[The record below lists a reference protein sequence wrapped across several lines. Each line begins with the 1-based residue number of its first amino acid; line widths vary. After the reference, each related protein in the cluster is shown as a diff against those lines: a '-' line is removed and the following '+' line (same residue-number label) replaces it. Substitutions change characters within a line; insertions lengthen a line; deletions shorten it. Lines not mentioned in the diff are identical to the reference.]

1 MISLTFFY
9 QVKILN
15 IFLKNNF
22 IFNSRNKGVTFKVL
36 TWGIDSVINLLRLF
50 LRVKCLTINL
60 LLCLQ

>member
-22 IFNSRNKGVTFKVL
+22 IFNNRNKGVTFKVL
-36 TWGIDSVINLLRLF
+36 TWGIDSVISLLRLF

-60 LLCLQ
+60 FLCLQ